1 MPIYNK
7 LVRDKIPAIIEQ
19 AGKSCTTK
27 VLDDTEYIQALK
39 VKSQEELNEYLEATD
54 NEHALEE
61 LADLMEIIKALASY
75 HGSSLEEV
83 ERIREKKVEKRG
95 GFAKKIFLLEVQ
107 D

>member
-7 LVRDKIPAIIEQ
+7 LVRDKIPSIIEQ
-19 AGKSCTTK
+19 AGKSYTSR
-27 VLDDTEYIQALK
+27 VLNDAEYIQALK
-39 VKSQEELNEYLEATD
+39 VKSQEELKEYLEATD

-75 HGSSLEEV
+75 HGSNLEEV
-83 ERIREKKVEKRG
+83 ERIREKKAEKRG
-95 GFAKKIFLLEVQ
+95 GFAEKIFLLEVQ